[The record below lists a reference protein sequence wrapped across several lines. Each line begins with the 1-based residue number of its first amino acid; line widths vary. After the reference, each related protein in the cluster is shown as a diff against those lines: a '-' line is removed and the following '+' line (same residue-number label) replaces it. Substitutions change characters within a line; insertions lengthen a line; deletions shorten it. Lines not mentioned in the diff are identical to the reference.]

1 MNMFHQ
7 IYICNYIMHFNGR
20 GLRHKT
26 YQACSKEEYV
36 KHWYRQVLTG
46 VCIELDLNLQVNCC
60 GVAKTVFIFLRPRSH
75 RLRSTQTYLLK
86 LALNVMSVVKIN
98 LCKVVF

>member
-1 MNMFHQ
+1 
-7 IYICNYIMHFNGR
+7 MHFNGR

-46 VCIELDLNLQVNCC
+46 VCIELHLNLQVNCC
-60 GVAKTVFIFLRPRSH
+60 GVSKTVLSLDHVAIGVGLH
-75 RLRSTQTYLLK
+75 KHIY
-86 LALNVMSVVKIN
+86 
-98 LCKVVF
+98 